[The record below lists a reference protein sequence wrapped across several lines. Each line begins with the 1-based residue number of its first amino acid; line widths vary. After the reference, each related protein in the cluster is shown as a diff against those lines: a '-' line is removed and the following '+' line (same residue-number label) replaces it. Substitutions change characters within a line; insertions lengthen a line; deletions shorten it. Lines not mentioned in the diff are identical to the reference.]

1 MNNPLLTADE
11 FLDAEGIEFTDKEHH
26 DFIGSSIA
34 VAAFLDVQPDDS
46 GRYPYRIWV
55 AALIKEE

>member
-1 MNNPLLTADE
+1 MNNPLLTAEE

-26 DFIGSSIA
+26 DFIGSAIA
-34 VAAFLDVQPDDS
+34 VASFLAVEPDVL
-46 GRYPYRIWV
+46 GKYPYRVWV